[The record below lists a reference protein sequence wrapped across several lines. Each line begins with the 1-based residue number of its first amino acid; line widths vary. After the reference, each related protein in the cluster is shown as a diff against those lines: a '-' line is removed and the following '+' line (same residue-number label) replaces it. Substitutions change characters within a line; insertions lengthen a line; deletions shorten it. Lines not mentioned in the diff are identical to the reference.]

1 MAHEMLVRHLV
12 ADELAIVTPRFL
24 EREGWTLNATEFPH
38 LDVTIQGSKSLRVR
52 LNYEDWPDRPP
63 SAELL
68 EPNGEV
74 LTGPPFTIFNMH
86 PHPTTGRPFICMR
99 GFYEYHTHYSH
110 VSELWEQYR
119 GQDGNN
125 LVGLL
130 MQVARS
136 WRTVYPR

>member
-1 MAHEMLVRHLV
+1 MAHELIVRHLV
-12 ADELAIVTPRFL
+12 ADELAVLTKVFL
-24 EREGWTLNATEFPH
+24 EREGWTLNTAEFPH
-38 LDVTIQGSKSLRVR
+38 LDVTFHGSKSLRIR

-68 EPNGEV
+68 ETNGEV
-74 LTGPPFTIFNMH
+74 LNCQPFAIFNMSAH
-86 PHPTTGRPFICMR
+86 PVTGRPFICMR
-99 GFYEYHTHYSH
+99 GFNEYHTHYSH

-130 MQVARS
+130 MQVSRS
-136 WRTVYPR
+136 WRTVHPR

>member
-12 ADELAIVTPRFL
+12 ADELAVLTQRFL
-24 EREGWTLNATEFPH
+24 EREGWTLNAAEFPH
-38 LDVTIQGSKSLRVR
+38 LDVTIQGAKPLRIR

-68 EPNGEV
+68 EATGEV
-74 LTGPPFTIFNMH
+74 LNCPPFTIFNMSAH
-86 PHPTTGRPFICMR
+86 PATGKPFICMR
-99 GFYEYHTHYSH
+99 GFHEYHTHPSH
-110 VSELWEQYR
+110 VTEPWEQYR
-119 GQDGNN
+119 VDGNN

-130 MQVARS
+130 MQVSRS